1 MISAIIQAFIG
12 GETMGKLL
20 SISLMTLL
28 LCAGVLGCTHVHTE
42 ECGKD
47 GINCTH
53 QCHQIIPYNDENRP
67 F

>member
-1 MISAIIQAFIG
+1 MKKI
-12 GETMGKLL
+12 L
-20 SISLMTLL
+20 SICLMALL

-53 QCHQIIPYNDENRP
+53 QCNQIILYGNEHRP

>member
-1 MISAIIQAFIG
+1 MK
-12 GETMGKLL
+12 KLL
-20 SISLMTLL
+20 SISLMALL

-42 ECGKD
+42 ECGRD

-53 QCHQIIPYNDENRP
+53 RCNQIIPYGNEHRP